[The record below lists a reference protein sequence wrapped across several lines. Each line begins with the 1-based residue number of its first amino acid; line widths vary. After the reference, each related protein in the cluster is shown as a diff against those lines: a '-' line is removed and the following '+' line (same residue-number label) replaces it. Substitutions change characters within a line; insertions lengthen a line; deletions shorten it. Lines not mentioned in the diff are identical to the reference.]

1 MANGSSDLQF
11 ERPDGLASS
20 NGTWAGTYANINEV
34 TPIDATFLASPSS
47 PTTANYYEVS
57 LADVSPP
64 HVTTGTVVRYRYAK
78 SGNNSGKTIN
88 LTVELRQGATLIATA
103 THPNIPGVSGSGWQP
118 ATITLTAGQAALI
131 TNVADLR
138 LRFRPSSSG
147 GGQPREAQISWAEV
161 QLPATVDP
169 ATLFSYGY
177 DRLSRLTSVTGA
189 DGPRSYTH
197 DPPGN
202 RLTKVAGA
210 TTAYAY
216 DRADRLL
223 TAGATAVTVNAVGN
237 ITARGTD
244 TFAYDQANRLTSA
257 TVAGVTETY
266 TYDGDGVRF
275 SRQVG
280 AGPRHPLRQRSSTPG
295 CRSRS
300 TTAPASTSGATAS
313 PTPCPARR
321 LEVYHADRLGSVRA
335 ITDATGA
342 VTATYRTDE
351 FGLPTATTGTTT
363 QPFTFTGEP
372 RDATGLTYLRARYY
386 DPTLG
391 RFMSRDRGQD
401 FLGSPG
407 SLNSYVYV
415 ESNPTTSRDPSGRVA
430 PAVAIDAS
438 CPAHARRR
446 SESVLP

>member
-1 MANGSSDLQF
+1 MAHTLDPVGNVTSVANGSSDLQF

-161 QLPATVDP
+161 QLPATLDP

-189 DGPRSYTH
+189 DGPRSYTY
-197 DPPGN
+197 DPLGN

-223 TAGATAVTVNAVGN
+223 TAGATAVTVHAVGN
-237 ITARGTD
+237 TTARGSD
-244 TFAYDQANRLTSA
+244 TFAFDQANRLMSA
-257 TVAGVTETY
+257 TVAGSPRPTPT
-266 TYDGDGVRF
+266 TATASASAARSVRDPATRYV
-275 SRQVG
+275 SD
-280 AGPRHPLRQRSSTPG
+280 ATPA

-300 TTAPASTSGATAS
+300 TTAPTSTSGASAWPTPCRAQRSRSTTPIDWARPGPS
-313 PTPCPARR
+313 PTPR
-321 LEVYHADRLGSVRA
+321 VR
-335 ITDATGA
+335 
-342 VTATYRTDE
+342 
-351 FGLPTATTGTTT
+351 
-363 QPFTFTGEP
+363 
-372 RDATGLTYLRARYY
+372 
-386 DPTLG
+386 
-391 RFMSRDRGQD
+391 
-401 FLGSPG
+401 
-407 SLNSYVYV
+407 
-415 ESNPTTSRDPSGRVA
+415 
-430 PAVAIDAS
+430 
-438 CPAHARRR
+438 
-446 SESVLP
+446 